1 MEADEQKSEPMRC
14 VIVVDE
20 ALAAGRAAN
29 VAAVIALTFGKQHP
43 ELVGADLVDGSGL
56 VHPGL
61 IPIGIA
67 VLAASASDLAG
78 LRAKAIRS
86 MVDVVDFPSE
96 GQQTNDYVEF
106 GARVRTVPLS
116 ICSACLGITI
126 WDFLIRRQSLLNG
139 REVQAL
145 CNRLRS

>member
-1 MEADEQKSEPMRC
+1 METDEQKSEPMRC

-20 ALAAGRAAN
+20 ALSAGRAAN
-29 VAAVIALTFGKQHP
+29 AAAVIALTFGKQHP
-43 ELVGADLVDGSGL
+43 ELVGADLVDGSGQ

-67 VLAASASDLAG
+67 VLATSASHLAG
-78 LRAKAIRS
+78 LRARAMRS

-106 GARVRTVPLS
+106 GARVRTVPTEQLTYVGVGLYGPKKAVGK
-116 ICSACLGITI
+116 IVGK
-126 WDFLIRRQSLLNG
+126 FSLLK
-139 REVQAL
+139 
-145 CNRLRS
+145 